1 MGNPP
6 EKNQRL
12 MIAFMKKVTLPRI
25 LKEME
30 EQKESPKEKEKKVS

>member
-1 MGNPP
+1 MQNPP

-25 LKEME
+25 LKDME
-30 EQKESPKEKEKKVS
+30 QEQKKKGA